1 MTKGNK
7 LFARMLCMSLSVLL
21 LSACS
26 KQAEEEPTDLPPSTE
41 AIESQIDLTDRLD
54 EGELPVIPFP
64 QHTEPVTE
72 ITGATEQTEDSTS
85 TEPKPTEPKP
95 TEPKP
100 TEPKPTE
107 PPETTP
113 TEIPQ
118 PTEPLETV
126 PPETTAPPTLDE
138 DELPPIPIL

>member
-7 LFARMLCMSLSVLL
+7 LFTRILCMSLSVLL

-95 TEPKP
+95 TEP
-100 TEPKPTE
+100 
-107 PPETTP
+107 PETTP

-126 PPETTAPPTLDE
+126 PLETTAPPTLDE

>member
-1 MTKGNK
+1 
-7 LFARMLCMSLSVLL
+7 MSLSVLL

-95 TEPKP
+95 TEP
-100 TEPKPTE
+100 
-107 PPETTP
+107 PETTP